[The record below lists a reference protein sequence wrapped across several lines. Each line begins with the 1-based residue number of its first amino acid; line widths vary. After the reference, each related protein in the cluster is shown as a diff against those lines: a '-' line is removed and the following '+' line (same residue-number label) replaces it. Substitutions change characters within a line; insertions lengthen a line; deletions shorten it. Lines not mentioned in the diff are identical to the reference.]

1 MHAFPDEIPLVFHMQ
16 VAKRPCLAVAVTE
29 MAVQLVSVQCTNDGP
44 RRDLEL

>member
-1 MHAFPDEIPLVFHMQ
+1 LQ
-16 VAKRPCLAVAVTE
+16 SPCKVGTE